1 MSVSC
6 QSDTGLPG
14 AESLT
19 DFSLGT
25 DCLRGA
31 NNAPGQGDMGALG
44 GKRWK
49 ETRERERGPTKLYF
63 TCTMI

>member
-44 GKRWK
+44 GSAGRKL
-49 ETRERERGPTKLYF
+49 EREKEALQSHILPAP
-63 TCTMI
+63 